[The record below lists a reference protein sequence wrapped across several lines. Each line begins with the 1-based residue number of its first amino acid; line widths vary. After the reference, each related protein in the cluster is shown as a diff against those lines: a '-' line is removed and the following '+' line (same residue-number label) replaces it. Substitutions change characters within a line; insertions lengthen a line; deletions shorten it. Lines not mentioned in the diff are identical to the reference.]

1 KRYAILKIEG
11 NQYSFDYKVV
21 GKPATYQIDLYGAS
35 VVPEKYT
42 KRYPIYANF
51 FIGKEGDKV
60 TYRINQGEWK
70 EMDFVNEND
79 PAFLNSLAKY
89 DTATELKNT
98 RRPSNPEKS
107 SHLWTANLPK
117 LKAGKYQIEVQAVDL
132 FNRVH
137 LATKTIEVR

>member
-1 KRYAILKIEG
+1 
-11 NQYSFDYKVV
+11 
-21 GKPATYQIDLYGAS
+21 
-35 VVPEKYT
+35 
-42 KRYPIYANF
+42 
-51 FIGKEGDKV
+51 
-60 TYRINQGEWK
+60 
-70 EMDFVNEND
+70 MDFVNEND

-117 LKAGKYQIEVQAVDL
+117 LKAGKYHIEVQAVDL